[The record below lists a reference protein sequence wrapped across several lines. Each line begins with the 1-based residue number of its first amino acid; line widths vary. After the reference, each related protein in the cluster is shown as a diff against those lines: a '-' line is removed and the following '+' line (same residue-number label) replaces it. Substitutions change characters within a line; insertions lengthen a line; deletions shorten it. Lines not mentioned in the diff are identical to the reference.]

1 MKKQKDARL
10 RSTGRKVAA
19 AILVFLFSVIAVGGG
34 ISAGYMILEEI
45 YFTPQE
51 EYREQQL
58 NSQAVGAASMALS
71 CWLVNPS
78 DQVNGELDRMF
89 AQSNV
94 VGITIETT
102 EENRMQWGTTS
113 EGMSCRSFFEYG
125 KDKHGPFQ
133 SPLYGTKEQ
142 MESPNPQWVTPN
154 QVATVNVYLR
164 QVFTEKDD
172 FYWQDML
179 IRAAYA
185 FRYWVYVI
193 TAAALAGAIWC
204 FVFLMRSAGL
214 RKNAEG
220 VQSWPVTRIPGDL
233 LYGFSGLVLFLLIQ
247 LVYEGTCYGGGMK
260 YLILGIPVIF
270 YLLLFLCMELSVRCK
285 VGGFWKH
292 TAIYWIGIRLMRG
305 IQKVGRFCKE
315 LFRNLPLIW
324 KTGLA
329 YIAVSLLNL
338 ILIRFNYGEL
348 DNLIVIWC
356 VENLVL
362 LPVVLVSALM
372 MRKLLKAGKALAEG
386 DMTAQVDTSR
396 MILDFKAHG
405 ENLNHIG
412 EGMTVAV
419 EQRMKSERMKTALIT
434 NVSHDIKTPLTSIIN
449 YSDLICKETCENGQ
463 ITQYAQV
470 LYRQSEKLKRLIEDL
485 VEASKASTGN
495 IEINLAPCEVGV
507 ILTQAVGEYEEK
519 LSQANLELIT
529 KKPDTPVKI
538 MADSRRLWRIFDNLM
553 INISKYAQPGTRV
566 YLTLE
571 EDNNH
576 AKISFKNISKA
587 VLDISP
593 DELMER
599 FVQGDRSRSSEGNG
613 LGLSITK
620 SLTELQGGTMGISID
635 GDLFKVVLCFP
646 KENTQNQ
653 D

>member
-1 MKKQKDARL
+1 MRTKKDAGL
-10 RSTGRKVAA
+10 RSTGRKVTA

-34 ISAGYMILEEI
+34 ISAGFMISEEI

-51 EYREQQL
+51 DYRQQQF
-58 NSQAVGAASMALS
+58 SSHAVGSASMALS
-71 CWLVNPS
+71 CWRANEA
-78 DQVNGELDRMF
+78 DQVNDELDRMF
-89 AQSNV
+89 APTNV

-102 EENRMQWGTTS
+102 DEKHMQWGKTS
-113 EGMSCRSFFEYG
+113 EATPYRIFFEYG
-125 KDKHGPFQ
+125 QDEHGSFQ
-133 SPLYGTKEQ
+133 RPLYGTAEQ
-142 MESPNPQWVTPN
+142 LESPHPQWDTSN
-154 QVATVNVYLR
+154 QVATINVYLS
-164 QVFTEKDD
+164 QVLTEKDD
-172 FYWQDML
+172 FYWQDVL

-193 TAAALAGAIWC
+193 VAAALAGAIWC

-220 VQSWPVTRIPGDL
+220 VQRWPFTRIPGDL
-233 LYGFSGLVLFLLIQ
+233 WYGFCGFALLVLIPI
-247 LVYEGTCYGGGMK
+247 VYEGARHGGGIK
-260 YLILGIPVIF
+260 YLVFGIPVIF

-292 TAIYWIGIRLMRG
+292 TAIYWIGSHFMRG
-305 IQKVGRFCKE
+305 IPKVGKLCKE
-315 LFRNLPLIW
+315 LFCNLPLIW

-329 YIAVSLLNL
+329 YFAVSLLNL
-338 ILIRFNYGEL
+338 ILVCFNYCKL

-356 VENLVL
+356 VENLLL
-362 LPVVLVSALM
+362 LPVVLASALM
-372 MRKLLKAGKALAEG
+372 MRKLLKAGKALAGG

-396 MILDFKAHG
+396 MVLDFKTHG

-412 EGMTVAV
+412 EGMAVAV
-419 EQRMKSERMKTALIT
+419 EERMKSERMKTALIT

-449 YSDLICKETCENGQ
+449 YSDLICKETCENEH

-495 IEINLAPCEVGV
+495 IEIDLAPCDVGV

-519 LSQANLELIT
+519 LSQADLELII
-529 KKPDTPVKI
+529 KKPDAPVKI
-538 MADSRRLWRIFDNLM
+538 LADSRRLWRIFDNLM

-571 EDNNH
+571 EDEEH
-576 AKISFKNISKA
+576 ARISFKNISKA

-593 DELMER
+593 EELMER
-599 FVQGDRSRSSEGNG
+599 FVRGDRSRSSEGNG

-620 SLTELQGGTMGISID
+620 SLTELQGGTMEIAID
-635 GDLFKVVLCFP
+635 GDLFKIVLCFP